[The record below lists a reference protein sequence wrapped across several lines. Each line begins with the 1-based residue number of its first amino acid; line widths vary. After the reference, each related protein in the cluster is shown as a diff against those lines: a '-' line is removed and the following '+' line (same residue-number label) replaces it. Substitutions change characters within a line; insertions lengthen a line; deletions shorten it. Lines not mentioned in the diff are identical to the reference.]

1 MAAIKTPLVSRARLH
16 GWVLALAL
24 CAGLCAGVTAHAGQG
39 CEPGQPN
46 PEKVARALGLAETT
60 LSALRELQQDEVVL
74 IARVGQDLS
83 KYQLHYS
90 HMGFAV
96 RQGERWTV
104 VHKLNDCGTDQS
116 QVFEQGLLEFFADD
130 VFKYEAGIWRLEP
143 EVQSRLMRTLHGK
156 KSLDYH
162 EPRYSMLAYP
172 FSTQYQ
178 NSNGWLLEV
187 LAYGLAPQDE
197 ANTRRSAQAWLKESG
212 YRPSELAIGTFTR
225 LGARVTKAN
234 IAFDDHPS
242 ELRWSGRIQTVTVDS
257 VIDFLRKQPNGCFTK
272 GCPSITVRWP
282 SAQVQP

>member
-1 MAAIKTPLVSRARLH
+1 MTTALTSARAVALT
-16 GWVLALAL
+16 LAL
-24 CAGLCAGVTAHAGQG
+24 CTGAAAQAGQG
-39 CEPGQPN
+39 CIPGQPD
-46 PEKVARALGLAETT
+46 PDKVARALGLAETT
-60 LSALRELQQDEVVL
+60 LSTLQTLPDDVVL

-83 KYQLHYS
+83 KYHLHYS

-96 RQGERWTV
+96 RQGDRWSV
-104 VHKLNDCGTDQS
+104 VHKLNACGTDQS
-116 QVFEQGLLEFFADD
+116 QVFDQGLLEFFADD

-143 EVQSRLMRTLHGK
+143 EVQARLKQALLGK

-172 FSTQYQ
+172 FNPRYQ

-197 ANTRRSAQAWLKESG
+197 ANTRKSAQAWLQTAG
-212 YRPSELAIGTFTR
+212 YRPSELSIGAFTR

-257 VIDFLRKQPNGCFTK
+257 VIDFLRTQPNGCQAK
-272 GCPSITVRWP
+272 GCASVTVRWP
-282 SAQVQP
+282 TTQGQSRP